1 MFDKLGS
8 VGNIIKGAVAGA
20 GSWIGSTI
28 GGAVGGPTGSKIGAM
43 IGSKVGGLFE
53 KKPGAG
59 DFKVVDTSVSA
70 PNYSGYSMRTQAMGE
85 AQAPSMRMKTVDG
98 ETLNAEWEYRLTKGL
113 RNRNL
118 YT

>member
-1 MFDKLGS
+1 MNIG
-8 VGNIIKGAVAGA
+8 GIIKGAITKA
-20 GSWIGSTI
+20 GSWVGSTI

-53 KKPGAG
+53 KKPGASEP
-59 DFKVVDTSVSA
+59 FRPIDTSVRMPDFGGRVSTYKA
-70 PNYSGYSMRTQAMGE
+70 GDARGPDV
-85 AQAPSMRMKTVDG
+85 RMKTVDG

>member
-1 MFDKLGS
+1 MNIGS
-8 VGNIIKGAVAGA
+8 IIKGAITKA
-20 GSWIGSTI
+20 GSWVGSTI

-53 KKPGAG
+53 KKPGASEP
-59 DFKVVDTSVSA
+59 FKPIDTSVRMPDFGGRVSTYKA
-70 PNYSGYSMRTQAMGE
+70 GE
-85 AQAPSMRMKTVDG
+85 ARGPDVRMKTVDG